1 MIEKGLEGGG
11 GGGGRWPHSLV
22 DLYLLTESRLP
33 RADCE
38 SGPSRS
44 DLRAPASD
52 LGFTFLTGAVQICP
66 CCALCVRP

>member
-1 MIEKGLEGGG
+1 MVTQFAGFVQAKS
-11 GGGGRWPHSLV
+11 W
-22 DLYLLTESRLP
+22 LP

-44 DLRAPASD
+44 DLRAVASD

-66 CCALCVRP
+66 CCMVCVRP

>member
-1 MIEKGLEGGG
+1 MDFVLC
-11 GGGGRWPHSLV
+11 SQA
-22 DLYLLTESRLP
+22 ESRLP

-52 LGFTFLTGAVQICP
+52 LEFTFLTGAVQISS
-66 CCALCVRP
+66 CCTVRVRP

>member
-1 MIEKGLEGGG
+1 MAVQFGGFVLC
-11 GGGGRWPHSLV
+11 SQA
-22 DLYLLTESRLP
+22 ESRLP

-52 LGFTFLTGAVQICP
+52 LGFTFLTRAVQICP
-66 CCALCVRP
+66 CCAVCVRP

>member
-1 MIEKGLEGGG
+1 MATQFGGFVLC
-11 GGGGRWPHSLV
+11 SQAK
-22 DLYLLTESRLP
+22 SCLP

-52 LGFTFLTGAVQICP
+52 LGFTFLTGAIQICP
-66 CCALCVRP
+66 CCAVCVCP